1 MAEAKRQNA
10 AGKVPV
16 ATPNVAP
23 VSLETALNGAI
34 GARIRL
40 ITNAPFLPTLEG
52 SLFTVCPFTN
62 LLAIATSPPNTVH
75 HILPISAI
83 QNFTILSPA
92 PSSGPPTGVTPTIS
106 PNQTAALLSRAEAA
120 VARLKEAA
128 ARKNPS
134 ASKEAQDIFD
144 AISRTL
150 PTKWAGTS
158 IVVNETVLI
167 ASPYRAENCK
177 AGPGQQPGALAR
189 VKMVLENERKKLAEK
204 SNKVIPAIPAM
215 PGMLA
220 GGQRKGG

>member
-16 ATPNVAP
+16 ATPNVAA
-23 VSLETALNGAI
+23 VSLETALGAAI

-62 LLAIATSPPNTVH
+62 LLAIATSPPNIVH
-75 HILPISAI
+75 HILPISAV
-83 QNFTILSPA
+83 QHFTILA
-92 PSSGPPTGVTPTIS
+92 PQPPSSSGPLTAASLTIS
-106 PNQTAALLSRAEAA
+106 PLQTAALLSRAEAA

-134 ASKEAQDIFD
+134 ASKEAQEIFD

-158 IVVNETVLI
+158 ILVNETVVI

-177 AGPGQQPGALAR
+177 AVPGQQPGALAR
-189 VKMVLENERKKLAEK
+189 VKMV
-204 SNKVIPAIPAM
+204 
-215 PGMLA
+215 
-220 GGQRKGG
+220 

>member
-1 MAEAKRQNA
+1 M
-10 AGKVPV
+10 
-16 ATPNVAP
+16 
-23 VSLETALNGAI
+23 
-34 GARIRL
+34 
-40 ITNAPFLPTLEG
+40 ITNAPFLPSLEG

-92 PSSGPPTGVTPTIS
+92 PSSGPPTGATPTIS

-120 VARLKEAA
+120 VARIKEAA

-134 ASKEAQDIFD
+134 ASKEAQEIFD

-189 VKMVLENERKKLAEK
+189 VKMVVSFRARLPFFMCSYRL
-204 SNKVIPAIPAM
+204 
-215 PGMLA
+215 L
-220 GGQRKGG
+220 